1 MTEPED
7 ETFSVGLRLGGAEII
22 GFHISARSTR
32 IKRWAFFGLL
42 TMIVVLALCDGICA
56 RVGEVRPMITA
67 LIIIA
72 ALVALLL
79 WIDSAWWR

>member
-1 MTEPED
+1 MGVFRAAD
-7 ETFSVGLRLGGAEII
+7 NDCR
-22 GFHISARSTR
+22 
-32 IKRWAFFGLL
+32 
-42 TMIVVLALCDGICA
+42 LALCDGICA